1 MTNGIKHV
9 LTAQIRALAS
19 TSYAI
24 FHIVCPFSHCTHVFH
39 IFVWRF
45 LKLQSICLH
54 FINFSYE
61 WRIFFIHLTIH
72 SILQRKLFIQ
82 QIIHSKKIWN
92 YSFKEI
98 IHSFE
103 KWISP
108 TSETGMIFFNFVS
121 KFSKVHPGDHKW
133 KWAKVQTFIMFWGIL
148 FNCLKFIDY
157 LFNCLE
163 FIHLLC

>member
-24 FHIVCPFSHCTHVFH
+24 FRAS
-39 IFVWRF
+39 
-45 LKLQSICLH
+45 Q
-54 FINFSYE
+54 
-61 WRIFFIHLTIH
+61 
-72 SILQRKLFIQ
+72 
-82 QIIHSKKIWN
+82 
-92 YSFKEI
+92 
-98 IHSFE
+98 
-103 KWISP
+103 

-121 KFSKVHPGDHKW
+121 KFSKVYPGDHIE
-133 KWAKVQTFIMFWGIL
+133 KWAKVQTFFMFWGIL